1 MGKIIKF
8 QKGKYPENFIRRL
21 LDDESAEISQDQI
34 DGFLSIYKKI
44 FDEPKFFHYEDDI
57 RRRYQSLIEMLY
69 EKRCQIKYVANFYRV
84 SRNRITQLEARI
96 VAIFSKP
103 QFKPYYEFGLGGV
116 KKYEEQVEKE
126 KQTRGYKDTYIYELN
141 LTTRQENAL
150 SRAGINKIS
159 DITSFQRLSKVRN
172 LGYESALE
180 IIGIAERR
188 GFQIPFTEKE
198 DYRYDERI
206 DRL

>member
-1 MGKIIKF
+1 MF
-8 QKGKYPENFIRRL
+8 
-21 LDDESAEISQDQI
+21 
-34 DGFLSIYKKI
+34 YKKQ
-44 FDEPKFFHYEDDI
+44 Y
-57 RRRYQSLIEMLY
+57 S
-69 EKRCQIKYVANFYRV
+69 IKYIANFYGV
-84 SRNRITQLEARI
+84 SRSLITQIEAKIVRI
-96 VAIFSKP
+96 FRRP
-103 QFKPYYEFGLGGV
+103 NYKPYYKLGLRGI
-116 KKYEEQVEKE
+116 KKYEEEVERE
-126 KQTRGYKDTYIYELN
+126 KQERGYKDAYIYELN

-150 SRAGINKIS
+150 TRAGINKIS

-206 DRL
+206 NWL

>member
-1 MGKIIKF
+1 MTYGRPENNERRTMGKIIKF

-96 VAIFSKP
+96 VAIFIMINVR
-103 QFKPYYEFGLGGV
+103 GLVSAEIRPTTCCILV
-116 KKYEEQVEKE
+116 KSS
-126 KQTRGYKDTYIYELN
+126 
-141 LTTRQENAL
+141 L
-150 SRAGINKIS
+150 SLLKLSIS
-159 DITSFQRLSKVRN
+159 S
-172 LGYESALE
+172 
-180 IIGIAERR
+180 
-188 GFQIPFTEKE
+188 IPAW
-198 DYRYDERI
+198 RP
-206 DRL
+206 